1 VPLAPANRGQLRSLT
16 GSPMAK
22 VGADNLG
29 VPADSEADSAGSIPV
44 TRSTLNAQATIVDR
58 P

>member
-1 VPLAPANRGQLRSLT
+1 
-16 GSPMAK
+16 MAK